1 MMTWASIILGL
12 LKLANLILGAI
23 NRDKWIKAGEDAEI
37 AKASAALLAKTEYAR
52 KVRER
57 VNAMDD
63 NALDRALRDL
73 EPK

>member
-37 AKASAALLAKTEYAR
+37 AKTSAALLAKTEYAR